1 MIDILGFTT
10 TALKAVLPTVV
21 KEIIKKA
28 QSQLNPT
35 ELEKAIKTGIKAAQ
49 DADKNKQKGLL
60 FACDDRQIDTFLAKV
75 FEYSGVQTELENAL
89 KDKFPDI
96 QNLIE
101 AFKQVA
107 QEQKIKLNEPDI
119 EPWVRTFINIYFQE
133 LPVYGRYQ
141 AAKDN
146 YLKQIIKDSEKIHFA
161 GIKMKG
167 QDWDIP
173 EPLEK
178 IFVIPDVINKEQKAN
193 RVSLNSKDMISANKL
208 LNSSLPQQI
217 VILGDPG
224 SGKSTL
230 MQYFAANVAQKKFA
244 ELGLPE
250 NLLPILIR
258 IRDLANQPEIN
269 ILTYLQERIPR
280 KYSLDNIPE
289 GFFDYWL
296 KQGKAVI
303 LLDGLDEIADQNKQ
317 REVARHLSYF
327 VTNNKYVQNRVIIT
341 SRPAEYKRD
350 FFETPKFPHYFILPF
365 DESKINLF
373 IDRWYNTRFSDS
385 EESQRRQSS
394 LKELLNKQERIK
406 ILVENPLL
414 LTLVCLI
421 HRYDAV
427 RLPQKRD
434 KLYETA
440 IETLLLNWEMIRFEE
455 KQAPIYK
462 KLEHIKFTN
471 LQRLMEKLAYWI
483 HCQQIAAEDKNSSTI
498 VERDEIIQQLSK
510 DIQHLKKIE
519 LYEAKQEAEN
529 FIDYISARSGLLNEQ
544 GKNCYAFVHKTFQ
557 EYLCAKEIDYRYQ
570 NGEGSYEEIVLHHIK
585 EHLYNPH
592 WREVLLLLIEIQ
604 KPKPIAK
611 AIWAILEQDKENEQ
625 LYYHNLL
632 FAGSCLTEDPNNL
645 KTADNDPSLH
655 ILSELVK
662 LEINPDLDEKIRSQ
676 VFSTFCNLSQTEF
689 AKSALEVLAENQDR
703 IDEARMQQYRNKLEK
718 SKV

>member
-1 MIDILGFTT
+1 MFTNY
-10 TALKAVLPTVV
+10 
-21 KEIIKKA
+21 EA
-28 QSQLNPT
+28 QSCL
-35 ELEKAIKTGIKAAQ
+35 
-49 DADKNKQKGLL
+49 
-60 FACDDRQIDTFLAKV
+60 
-75 FEYSGVQTELENAL
+75 
-89 KDKFPDI
+89 
-96 QNLIE
+96 
-101 AFKQVA
+101 
-107 QEQKIKLNEPDI
+107 
-119 EPWVRTFINIYFQE
+119 
-133 LPVYGRYQ
+133 
-141 AAKDN
+141 
-146 YLKQIIKDSEKIHFA
+146 
-161 GIKMKG
+161 
-167 QDWDIP
+167 
-173 EPLEK
+173 
-178 IFVIPDVINKEQKAN
+178 
-193 RVSLNSKDMISANKL
+193 
-208 LNSSLPQQI
+208 
-217 VILGDPG
+217 
-224 SGKSTL
+224 
-230 MQYFAANVAQKKFA
+230 YFAAKVAQQKFA

-250 NLLPILIR
+250 DLLPILIR

-269 ILTYLQERIPR
+269 ILTYLQEHIPR

-296 KQGKAVI
+296 KQGKALI
-303 LLDGLDEIADQNKQ
+303 LLDGLDEIADENKQ
-317 REVARHLSYF
+317 REVARHISYF
-327 VTNNKYVQNRVIIT
+327 VTNDRYVQNRVIIT

-350 FFETPKFPHYFILPF
+350 FFETQKFPHYFILPF

-373 IDRWYNTRFSDS
+373 IDKWYNSRFSDS

-455 KQAPIYK
+455 NQAPIYK

-483 HCQQIAAEDKNSSTI
+483 HCQQIATQDKNCSTI
-498 VERDEIIQQLSK
+498 VERDEIIEQLTK
-510 DIQHLKKIE
+510 DIKSLKKIE

-557 EYLCAKEIDYRYQ
+557 EYLCAQEIDYRYQ
-570 NGEGSYEEIVLHHIK
+570 NDEGSYEEIVLYHIK

-592 WREVLLLLIEIQ
+592 WREVLLLLIAIQ

-611 AIWAILEQDKENEQ
+611 AIWAILEQDKDNEE

-632 FAGSCLTEDPNNL
+632 FAGSCLAEDPNNL

-655 ILSELVK
+655 ILSELLK
-662 LEINPDLDEKIRSQ
+662 LEINPELDETIRSQ

-689 AKSALEVLAENQDR
+689 AQLALEVLEENQDR
-703 IDEARMQQYRNKLEK
+703 IDEERMQQYRNKLEK

>member
-1 MIDILGFTT
+1 MIDILGFAT
-10 TALKAVLPTVV
+10 TAFKAALPTVV
-21 KEIIKKA
+21 KEIIKKT

-35 ELEKAIKTGIKAAQ
+35 ELEKAIKTAIKAAQ
-49 DADKNKQKGLL
+49 DADIKKQKGLL
-60 FACDDRQIDTFLAKV
+60 SACDDKQIDTFLAKV
-75 FEYSGVQTELENAL
+75 FEYSGVQTELEKAL
-89 KDKFPDI
+89 KDRFLDV

-107 QEQKIKLNEPDI
+107 QNHKIQLNEADL
-119 EPWVRTFINIYFQE
+119 EPWLWTFSNTYFQE

-178 IFVIPDVINKEQKAN
+178 IFVIPDVINEEQKAN
-193 RVSLNSKDMISANKL
+193 RISLNSKDMISANKL
-208 LNSSLPQQI
+208 LNSSLRQQK

-230 MQYFAANVAQKKFA
+230 MQYFAAKVAQQKFA

-250 NLLPILIR
+250 DLLPILIR

-269 ILTYLQERIPR
+269 ILTYLQDRIPR
-280 KYSLDNIPE
+280 KYTLDIPE

-296 KQGKAVI
+296 KQGKALI
-303 LLDGLDEIADQNKQ
+303 LLDGLDEIADENKQ

-327 VTNNKYVQNRVIIT
+327 VTNDRYVQNRVIIT

-350 FFETPKFPHYFILPF
+350 FFETQKFPHYFILPF

-373 IDRWYNTRFSDS
+373 IDKWYNSRFSDR

-455 KQAPIYK
+455 NQAPIYK

-483 HCQQIAAEDKNSSTI
+483 HCQQIATQDKNCSTI
-498 VERDEIIQQLSK
+498 VERDEIIEQLTK
-510 DIQHLKKIE
+510 DIKNLKKIE

-557 EYLCAKEIDYRYQ
+557 EYLCAQEIDYRYQ
-570 NGEGSYEEIVLHHIK
+570 NDEGSYEEIVLHHIR

-592 WREVLLLLIEIQ
+592 WREVLLLLIAIQ

-611 AIWAILEQDKENEQ
+611 AIWAIVEQDKDNEEW
-625 LYYHNLL
+625 YYHNLL
-632 FAGSCLTEDPNNL
+632 FAGSCLAEDPNNL

-662 LEINPDLDEKIRSQ
+662 LEIKPGLDETIRSQ

-689 AKSALEVLAENQDR
+689 AQLALEVLEVNQDN
-703 IDEARMQQYRNKLEK
+703 IDEERMQQYRNKLEK
-718 SKV
+718 SKI

>member
-1 MIDILGFTT
+1 MIDILGFGTI
-10 TALKAVLPTVV
+10 ALKATLPTVV

-49 DADKNKQKGLL
+49 DADSKKQKGLL
-60 FACDDRQIDTFLAKV
+60 SACDDKQIDTFLAKV
-75 FEYSGVQTELENAL
+75 VEYSGVQTELEKAL
-89 KDKFPDI
+89 KDRFPDI

-107 QEQKIKLNEPDI
+107 QKQNIELNEPDL
-119 EPWVRTFINIYFQE
+119 EPWLWTFSNTYFQE

-146 YLKQIIKDSEKIHFA
+146 YLNQIIKDSEKIHFA

-178 IFVIPDVINKEQKAN
+178 IFVIPDVINEEQKAN

-208 LNSSLPQQI
+208 LNSSLSQQM

-230 MQYFAANVAQKKFA
+230 MQYFAAKVAQQKFA

-250 NLLPILIR
+250 DLLPILIR

-269 ILTYLQERIPR
+269 ILTYLQDRIPR
-280 KYSLDNIPE
+280 KYTLDIPE

-296 KQGKAVI
+296 KQGKTVI
-303 LLDGLDEIADQNKQ
+303 LLDGLDEIADENKQ

-327 VTNNKYVQNRVIIT
+327 VTNNRYIQNRVIIT

-350 FFETPKFPHYFILPF
+350 FFETQKFPHYFILPF
-365 DESKINLF
+365 DEPKINLF
-373 IDRWYNTRFSDS
+373 IDKWYNSRFSDS

-483 HCQQIAAEDKNSSTI
+483 HCQQIATQDKNCSTI
-498 VERDEIIQQLSK
+498 VERDEIIEQLTK
-510 DIQHLKKIE
+510 DIKNLKKIE

-570 NGEGSYEEIVLHHIK
+570 DDEGSYEEIVLYHIK

-592 WREVLLLLIEIQ
+592 WREVLLLLIAIQ

-611 AIWAILEQDKENEQ
+611 AIWAILEQDKNNEKS
-625 LYYHNLL
+625 YYHNLL
-632 FAGSCLTEDPNNL
+632 FAGSCLAEDPNNL

-655 ILSELVK
+655 ILRELVK
-662 LEINPDLDEKIRSQ
+662 LEIKPGLDETIRLE

-689 AKSALEVLAENQDR
+689 AQLALEVLEEKEDR
-703 IDEARMQQYRNKLEK
+703 IDEERMQQYRNKLEK